1 MGNLKICLSLGLG
14 TLNLTVFKLLICRY
28 NFCKAAQKAF
38 SLLTSNIL
46 IVAAINSVGT
56 FILFLGK
63 VSVVVSTVFIGIEI
77 MKTQEEPVKYVWA
90 PITLAALFSYMI
102 VDCFIGVYGVSI
114 QGDRPV
120 NICACQTTFLITFNI
135 C

>member
-1 MGNLKICLSLGLG
+1 
-14 TLNLTVFKLLICRY
+14 
-28 NFCKAAQKAF
+28 
-38 SLLTSNIL
+38 
-46 IVAAINSVGT
+46 VAAINSVGT
-56 FILFLGK
+56 FVLFLGK

-114 QGDRPV
+114 QGNSVHGRHHFFFKGDV
-120 NICACQTTFLITFNI
+120 QHWGFWSLF
-135 C
+135 